1 MSRFFWQSPNSTS
14 IANIQNS
21 SFATG
26 SSIQTQ
32 ITPNHLATLQQQQQ
46 QILAVHH
53 QQQQQQYQQQQQ
65 TPTASVAAVQQ
76 AHAAAVAANGSVGQ
90 PQSAIH
96 ATLMQQM
103 AAVAAAAQQQQHP
116 HSQQSTNTAA
126 GLQAVMQQQLQQT
139 AAAAAAGSAT
149 HPMAAALAQA
159 SGKNAQYV
167 ASIQQQHQQQ
177 QQQQAAVAAAAAASA
192 GSNTSMSVSLPP
204 GMAVAV
210 QHPQIVSNVGQNAS
224 ANNAGQLVPSSA
236 TPSLAWPIFQPIVHI
251 PFFDMATYQKVNL
264 DVQPSAMANGMDL
277 PLSDINTLRFF
288 FNFGVQHARA
298 ILLRQ
303 HINSQQQQQQQQ
315 QLALLHNAGTGGQAG
330 QELNNANEQL
340 QMQQKLLMQQNIL
353 NNQMTI
359 VDNNSNVEGNRVVCG
374 QTIQY
379 NTNLPINEQIG
390 QNIYKYNQNCQ
401 DINMSW
407 QVNASSNGGNTPQ
420 GLILMQ
426 QNQNGGEGGG
436 EMSQQIVGIGQII
449 GGNGGIINSN
459 NNNNT
464 GQINYG
470 RTETPGNG
478 GRVNE
483 MGGGNGGVNI
493 IMNENQI
500 GKFNNR
506 GNIPTKFYGNKKSVN
521 VIGQQLLQERA
532 QSDAAA
538 VAAAAASISEKN
550 SNGSNNT
557 NAGGVANN
565 AAAAAAQLLHG
576 GIVGFQNQL
585 QMNQLVIYSFF
596 KFTINALIFQ
606 AALMASQ
613 QSQQNAKLASLSNN
627 GVDSSADLGSGNVG
641 AAGQQLRSSSQQ
653 NTTQQQTQL
662 AAMQQLLLQQQQQHQ
677 LTAVLAAQQQQQ
689 EQQQADVNSAGH
701 QRQTPLNDLVR
712 SHFLNSTANS
722 NGNNNGNNANN
733 GNSVN
738 RTPNS
743 TPSNHSNNQG
753 NGHGGGSTN
762 GTPRPINGRNSVN
775 GSQQQ
780 TTLSGNASVSPKTG
794 SVGVPTDPA
803 PRKQSM
809 ILSNPL
815 NAELGELKQR
825 GLNAL
830 RSPEAM
836 SDGLQKRLI
845 EMAATLTST
854 IVAPMS
860 SSGGVG
866 GGSGNGN
873 GGNLISTGG
882 GFCNGSGNVPPAV
895 LLQQQQQIY
904 QHQQQLLQQQS
915 LQQQL
920 IQAQQQQQIGP
931 VSSQNQQTSLANNF
945 SNAVSNQRS
954 QSNNGQQQL
963 QHNTSLLQSMIPSAE
978 TEGAPSLLAATEMHY
993 TETFRQEGGNKKI
1006 KPATPQ
1012 SGRQPPELEVGAGL
1026 NQRRKSGMNIKE
1038 EKPSTPQS
1046 TSPPSTQS
1054 SALTTTAISTS
1065 AMMNYMS
1072 NILTNAR
1079 SHLQGQGLGI
1089 CYDQNGNQI
1098 DYSSRPIDPIFRKA
1112 REELSHSPNLS
1123 AASVAGAATSL
1134 SLSQVTNMNVSNAI
1148 PVASVAST
1156 ASSTGENTL
1165 TTSAVGGDLGILS
1178 RTCLIGI
1185 SDTNRRGS
1193 IGGAQQLASA
1203 QQMTVQ
1209 QPIPLTTAL
1218 YPGNLTPQ
1226 QLQQHY
1232 FQLQQQQQLQ
1242 HFQQLQAQLQ
1252 QQQQLQQGMDN
1263 NNTSLDGSKKRV
1275 HGASGIGSEEGPS
1288 PSKSARS
1295 SFGNSG
1301 IELTQERQTC
1311 TSSSADLVVDTN
1323 NVQCSSGPQQLE
1335 REEISN
1341 NDNSINIIDGN
1352 ISDSSKQKLNE
1363 NVEDDDFNGN
1373 DDNNLINVVVQD
1385 NEDEGE
1391 RAATVLEQGNNN
1403 NSMVANIRAQ
1413 NEEIDSPSNGKQLR
1427 IVEDEEDDQ

>member
-1 MSRFFWQSPNSTS
+1 M
-14 IANIQNS
+14 
-21 SFATG
+21 
-26 SSIQTQ
+26 
-32 ITPNHLATLQQQQQ
+32 
-46 QILAVHH
+46 
-53 QQQQQQYQQQQQ
+53 
-65 TPTASVAAVQQ
+65 
-76 AHAAAVAANGSVGQ
+76 
-90 PQSAIH
+90 
-96 ATLMQQM
+96 
-103 AAVAAAAQQQQHP
+103 
-116 HSQQSTNTAA
+116 
-126 GLQAVMQQQLQQT
+126 
-139 AAAAAAGSAT
+139 
-149 HPMAAALAQA
+149 
-159 SGKNAQYV
+159 
-167 ASIQQQHQQQ
+167 
-177 QQQQAAVAAAAAASA
+177 
-192 GSNTSMSVSLPP
+192 
-204 GMAVAV
+204 
-210 QHPQIVSNVGQNAS
+210 
-224 ANNAGQLVPSSA
+224 
-236 TPSLAWPIFQPIVHI
+236 
-251 PFFDMATYQKVNL
+251 
-264 DVQPSAMANGMDL
+264 
-277 PLSDINTLRFF
+277 
-288 FNFGVQHARA
+288 
-298 ILLRQ
+298 
-303 HINSQQQQQQQQ
+303 
-315 QLALLHNAGTGGQAG
+315 
-330 QELNNANEQL
+330 
-340 QMQQKLLMQQNIL
+340 
-353 NNQMTI
+353 
-359 VDNNSNVEGNRVVCG
+359 
-374 QTIQY
+374 
-379 NTNLPINEQIG
+379 
-390 QNIYKYNQNCQ
+390 
-401 DINMSW
+401 
-407 QVNASSNGGNTPQ
+407 
-420 GLILMQ
+420 
-426 QNQNGGEGGG
+426 
-436 EMSQQIVGIGQII
+436 
-449 GGNGGIINSN
+449 
-459 NNNNT
+459 
-464 GQINYG
+464 
-470 RTETPGNG
+470 
-478 GRVNE
+478 
-483 MGGGNGGVNI
+483 
-493 IMNENQI
+493 
-500 GKFNNR
+500 
-506 GNIPTKFYGNKKSVN
+506 
-521 VIGQQLLQERA
+521 
-532 QSDAAA
+532 
-538 VAAAAASISEKN
+538 
-550 SNGSNNT
+550 
-557 NAGGVANN
+557 
-565 AAAAAAQLLHG
+565 
-576 GIVGFQNQL
+576 
-585 QMNQLVIYSFF
+585 
-596 KFTINALIFQ
+596 
-606 AALMASQ
+606 
-613 QSQQNAKLASLSNN
+613 
-627 GVDSSADLGSGNVG
+627 
-641 AAGQQLRSSSQQ
+641 
-653 NTTQQQTQL
+653 
-662 AAMQQLLLQQQQQHQ
+662 
-677 LTAVLAAQQQQQ
+677 
-689 EQQQADVNSAGH
+689 
-701 QRQTPLNDLVR
+701 NDLVR

-1026 NQRRKSGMNIKE
+1026 NQRRKSGVYMLGMNIKE

-1134 SLSQVTNMNVSNAI
+1134 SLSQ
-1148 PVASVAST
+1148 AST